1 MLCFGFKNIRTTY
14 SNIHHS
20 QLIQTYPFYQ
30 NNFDKDSPK
39 VNVGKKRIS
48 SLLNASVTRQNQEL
62 ENY

>member
-1 MLCFGFKNIRTTY
+1 MLCFSFKNIRTTY

-30 NNFDKDSPK
+30 INFDKDNLK
-39 VNVGKKRIS
+39 VNVGKKQI
-48 SLLNASVTRQNQEL
+48 SLLNASVPRQNQEL